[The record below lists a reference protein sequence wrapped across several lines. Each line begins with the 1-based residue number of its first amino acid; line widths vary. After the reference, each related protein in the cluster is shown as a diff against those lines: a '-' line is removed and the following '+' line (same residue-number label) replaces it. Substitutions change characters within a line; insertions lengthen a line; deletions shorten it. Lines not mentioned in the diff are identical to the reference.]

1 LLHLYQKYRAL
12 DSDRKKACWRAFCW
26 LGVLGAALKL
36 SSFKNLVAHLERRP
50 GDALA
55 SPLDE
60 AAQTLAAVTGW
71 AVATAACH
79 LPWRSSCL
87 VQALAAQRMLMRQGI
102 PGVLYL
108 GAAIDAGNGRGKA
121 IDAHAWL
128 KCGDEFITGG
138 FPHQAYT
145 AITAYGWQ

>member
-1 LLHLYQKYRAL
+1 MLRLYQKYRAL
-12 DSDRKKACWRAFCW
+12 DSNRKKACWRAFCW

-55 SPLDE
+55 GPLDD
-60 AAQTLAAVTGW
+60 AARSMAAVTAW

-87 VQALAAQRMLMRQGI
+87 VQALAAQRMLMHQGI
-102 PGVLYL
+102 PGMLYL
-108 GAAIDAGNGRGKA
+108 GAAIDAGKGDGKA

-128 KCGDEFITGG
+128 KCGGEFITGG